1 MYQII
6 QLLNENHKCEKT
18 NSFLKLSKTTVQ
30 NKMKKKTPTTLPSEQ
45 FQNPIEKF
53 KKETKSISQ
62 THMAWYRH
70 FNKKWQD

>member
-6 QLLNENHKCEKT
+6 QLLNENHKCEKK

-30 NKMKKKTPTTLPSEQ
+30 NKMKEKNPPHFCLSEQ

-53 KKETKSISQ
+53 KKEAKSIS
-62 THMAWYRH
+62 
-70 FNKKWQD
+70 